1 MSLEFQASGNRSV
14 FATPTPLGADAR
26 VVHPL
31 KTHIERQDE
40 RTIAL
45 SHARVMYGAGL
56 AMRLATEDA
65 MGAEV
70 ARLPGLPSSYLLH
83 ETLRGDHE
91 RIGFAEILNVPHER
105 PEVPKISLHE
115 RAERKFAI
123 SDPSDAVNDERVHA

>member
-1 MSLEFQASGNRSV
+1 MY
-14 FATPTPLGADAR
+14 ATPTPLGADAR

-31 KTHIERQDE
+31 KTRIEHQDE
-40 RTIAL
+40 RAMAL
-45 SHARVMYGAGL
+45 NHARVMYGAGL

-70 ARLPGLPSSYLLH
+70 ARLPGLPSSYLLQ
-83 ETLRGDHE
+83 ETLRGDLE

-115 RAERKFAI
+115 RAERKFGT
-123 SDPSDAVNDERVHA
+123 SDPNDVVNDERAYA